1 MAEFP
6 QIDSGLVAIVGFA
19 ISFIAWLTR
28 LESKNQ
34 SNTRDLERIE
44 RRQDSHEG
52 QMNELDLR
60 MMEKLSR
67 IEQIVAKIEGTLDR
81 ERFS

>member
-1 MAEFP
+1 MDFP
-6 QIDSGLVAIVGFA
+6 HIDSGLIGFIA
-19 ISFIAWLTR
+19 AATISFIAWLVR
-28 LESKNQ
+28 LESKIQANC
-34 SNTRDLERIE
+34 RDLDRIE
-44 RRQDSHEG
+44 RRQGSQED
-52 QMNELDLR
+52 QMSELDLR